1 MNTEDKSLFEVIRE
15 SVLTETFNFLFL
27 KEAVRPRVTP
37 MNVKKLYNKYIK
49 VQSSNLHSILYNP
62 KIKEMRVRFLSG
74 AEYRYFNVP
83 ERIYIGLLNA
93 PSHGKQF
100 WKTARTT
107 FRYER
112 LDDFAQVP

>member
-1 MNTEDKSLFEVIRE
+1 MKQNTISILGIIREEVIA
-15 SVLTETFNFLFL
+15 ETFSFLFT
-27 KEAVRPRVTP
+27 EAVRPRVTP
-37 MNVKKLYNKYIK
+37 LNVKKLYNKYVK
-49 VQSSNLHSILYNP
+49 VESSNIHSMLYNP

-112 LDDFAQVP
+112 LDDFVE